1 MDDDTIKDI
10 LKGFEDGGAHVEY
23 NDGEQD
29 EEEKRGGG
37 GGDNNHLKR
46 PMNVTKPMR
55 GGVSRGG
62 RRNMLESIESQK
74 SMHFNYDG
82 DE

>member
-23 NDGEQD
+23 DGEQD
-29 EEEKRGGG
+29 EEEKGGSG
-37 GGDNNHLKR
+37 VTDNNPLKR
-46 PMNVTKPMR
+46 PMSVTKPMR
-55 GGVSRGG
+55 GGVRRGG

-74 SMHFNYDG
+74 SMHFNFDD